1 MSGTGKI
8 LFGHR
13 GARARAPENTMVAFA
28 QALSDGANALELD
41 VHRSTDGVVVA
52 IHDDDGARMAN
63 DPRVIDATG
72 FAELASMDVGW
83 GFVAD
88 DGSRPFAG
96 RGLSPP
102 KLADILRAFPGVPV
116 NIDLKT
122 EDAALREATLKV
134 IDDAGAWERV
144 VIASFS
150 DAVIDAVVASG
161 APCRVSLAKNSVR
174 LLRFLP
180 TVAVERL
187 LARFVRRPGT
197 RVQVPPK
204 VGRIRLDTQV
214 FMQRA
219 HDLGFAVDYWV
230 INELHQAQ
238 VLLALG
244 ADGLISDD
252 PSALRGLFP
261 HPLQTK
267 VSP

>member
-1 MSGTGKI
+1 MSDTATCG
-8 LFGHR
+8 LV
-13 GARARAPENTMVAFA
+13 ARARAPENTMVAFA

-214 FMQRA
+214 FMQCA